1 MRTRTQIMEN
11 TPGPVAVRA
20 YDKLP
25 AEMRGRTLTRADF
38 EEAIRNGYI
47 TAEEETYIR
56 IGYPSLIAGNEIRI
70 LRSKAGMTQAA
81 FSEAYNIPL
90 RTLQSWES
98 GERVPAEY
106 IVKMLER
113 LTALDGSQAKSI
125 RLEEEGQYW
134 TLYVGGISCGC
145 GFLEDMLDVISDFGS
160 YEDALEYAKE
170 FIE

>member
-1 MRTRTQIMEN
+1 MKTVKEIRKETGLTQ
-11 TPGPVAVRA
+11 
-20 YDKLP
+20 
-25 AEMRGRTLTRADF
+25 ADF
-38 EEAIRNGYI
+38 AKKHE
-47 TAEEETYIR
+47 
-56 IGYPSLIAGNEIRI
+56 
-70 LRSKAGMTQAA
+70 
-81 FSEAYNIPL
+81 IPL
-90 RTLQSWES
+90 RTLQSWEC
-98 GERVPAEY
+98 GEREPAPY

-170 FIE
+170 SIE

>member
-38 EEAIRNGYI
+38 EDAIRNGYI

-56 IGYPSLIAGNEIRI
+56 IGYPSLIAGNEIRT
-70 LRSKAGMTQAA
+70 LRSKTGMTQAA

>member
-1 MRTRTQIMEN
+1 MKTM
-11 TPGPVAVRA
+11 
-20 YDKLP
+20 K
-25 AEMRGRTLTRADF
+25 
-38 EEAIRNGYI
+38 
-47 TAEEETYIR
+47 
-56 IGYPSLIAGNEIRI
+56 EIRQMT
-70 LRSKAGMTQAA
+70 GMTQAA

-98 GERVPAEY
+98 GERTPAEY

-113 LTALDGSQAKSI
+113 LTALYGSQAKSI

-145 GFLEDMLDVISDFGS
+145 GLLEDMLDVISDFGS